1 MVFIFNSFISLIQ
14 PQNIVTTNDNNN
26 MTNVLIV
33 VSDIESD
40 LFNLEEYDAKTEV
53 SPENI
58 EEDTAYII
66 HIFIHL
72 IIFWAIS

>member
-1 MVFIFNSFISLIQ
+1 
-14 PQNIVTTNDNNN
+14 

-33 VSDIESD
+33 VSHIESD